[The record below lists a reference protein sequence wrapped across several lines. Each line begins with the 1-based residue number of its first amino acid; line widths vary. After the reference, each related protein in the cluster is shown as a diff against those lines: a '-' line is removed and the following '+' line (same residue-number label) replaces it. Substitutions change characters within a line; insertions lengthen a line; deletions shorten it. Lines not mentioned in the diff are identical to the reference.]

1 MYYRTMNL
9 VFDILYLK
17 SQNDIEKFPK
27 TLREI
32 NESMKKVKT
41 EISTNLKEL
50 EHVKTSLK
58 KFMVNV

>member
-1 MYYRTMNL
+1 MYYRILNL
-9 VFDILYLK
+9 VFDILHLK